1 MAMRIWIAALSMAL
15 MLPGAASAALVT
27 YSNEGTFLTATGATA
42 EPATPNLGKISGGTA
57 TLGSLEFSLAG
68 ATELFFGTAGV
79 KSGFT
84 DWSTKLPGHDI
95 AFSGEESSEIKVL
108 SASPLRAFG
117 FQIHEPTVNN
127 GIAPDSCNAPCFDTT
142 FDVKLFQGATEVG
155 SASFNPADDVKT
167 FFGVTNPVAFDRV
180 NIIDST
186 GTIDNEFFGRFYTR
200 EVPEPATLG
209 LIGAGLAGLG
219 FVARRRKAA

>member
-1 MAMRIWIAALSMAL
+1 MRIWIAALMTAL

-27 YSNEGTFLTATGATA
+27 FNSEANFLAGTGATA

-68 ATELFFGTAGV
+68 ATALFFGTDGL
-79 KSGFT
+79 SIS
-84 DWSTKLPGHDI
+84 DWSTLLPGHDI

-117 FQIHEPTVNN
+117 FQIHEPTAAI
-127 GIAPDSCNAPCFDTT
+127 GLKPDSCNAPCFDTT

-155 SASFNPADDVKT
+155 SASFNPADDVKA
-167 FFGVTNPVAFDRV
+167 FFGVTSSIAFDRV

-219 FVARRRKAA
+219 FVTRRRRKAA